1 VIPQLIVRAVLSVL
15 VSLLVGVLLLDAG
28 LRLFYV
34 LMISMVIGILIGL
47 S

>member
-1 VIPQLIVRAVLSVL
+1 LVVRAVLSVL

-28 LRLFYV
+28 LRLFYI